1 MKHSIGRRLF
11 ARNKSSGHV
20 DSGQKQSIAS
30 SSHLES
36 ASLIPLATDEPQAVP
51 QSPLPD
57 VIDEPVQNLSHSTT
71 IISPQFQGPRIEK
84 PDLWLLALERSEL
97 NNEQSLVLLSPPT
110 GGETEPWSPVQF
122 VQEVKDVTRDRY
134 VEGEKSGW
142 FAKARGCKAVIKQR
156 AGTVLMAVLELKDF
170 VSEGLKYD
178 VTGYGATAWSI
189 ITFGLRVRTGT
200 GIDCS

>member
-20 DSGQKQSIAS
+20 DSGQKRSATS
-30 SSHLES
+30 SSRSES
-36 ASLIPLATDEPQAVP
+36 ESLIPLKTKPEPQAIP
-51 QSPLPD
+51 QSPLPHILD
-57 VIDEPVQNLSHSTT
+57 QPVQNLSHSTT

-84 PDLWLLALERSEL
+84 PDIWLLALERSGL
-97 NNEQSLVLLSPPT
+97 SNEQSLVLLSPPT

-134 VEGEKSGW
+134 VECEKRVW
-142 FAKARGCKAVIKQR
+142 FAKTGGYKAVIKQR
-156 AGTVLMAVLELKDF
+156 AETVLIAVFELTDF

-178 VTGYGATAWSI
+178 VTRYGATA
-189 ITFGLRVRTGT
+189 
-200 GIDCS
+200 